1 MPDNMVGELRR
12 SAVIM
17 TYSPGAVADMRA
29 ESGAPVSGVT
39 AGLEDWDRYAPL
51 ADNLKYQK
59 IIERRLCK
67 KLMKKYFRL
76 PPVLEKDAKKRSGTL
91 DESSLVLSR
100 FPKWLQ
106 CPTCEIIRPAKY
118 WGKDPGRAYR
128 FCAQCSDKLPGSKKV
143 FAVPVRFV
151 TACENGHL
159 DEFPWNWWV
168 QHKKDECKNSDR
180 LKLTSEGPGLAGLH
194 VSCPVCGSK
203 RSLDG
208 SFGKNAL
215 ESLKC
220 HGNRPWLGGSREECN
235 CKGTEGNYRVL
246 QRGASNLFY
255 PVIESALDIPPWTH
269 RLEAELGDYWDS
281 LLEIPLLEDRIKFI
295 KLLPNL
301 ANLASRRNLTPEQL
315 AVTFE
320 KMRQDLDTMDVNN
333 LKPDEYQVFTSGI
346 DETDPEFETINQ
358 IVPPEIINDISQ
370 VLRVARLRE
379 VRVARGFTRIKPP
392 FDPDGPEVA
401 MLSKEPKEWLP
412 AIEVRGEGVFLKL
425 NIDRVIEWEQL
436 LEGNKRVKS
445 LADSWQLEWNA
456 RYPEK
461 PIPFEVTPRLLMIH
475 SFSHAI
481 IHQLTL
487 ECGYSSA
494 SLRERLYADNGMAG
508 VLIYTATPDSDGTLG
523 GLQRRAMPDLLGPS
537 VIGAIKSMEWCSSDP
552 LCISGEI
559 AVPESHSVASC
570 HSCLML
576 PETSCELHN
585 RFLDRA
591 LLIGDESDPSL
602 GFFSALLGKE
612 Y

>member
-12 SAVIM
+12 SSVIM

-39 AGLEDWDRYAPL
+39 AGLDDWDRYAPL
-51 ADNLKYQK
+51 QDNLKYQK

-67 KLMKKYFRL
+67 KLAKKYFRL
-76 PPVLEKDAKKRSGTL
+76 PPVLEKEAKKRDGSL

-106 CPTCEIIRPAKY
+106 CPTCEIIRPAKF
-118 WGKDPGRAYR
+118 WAKDPGRAYR
-128 FCAQCSDKLPGSKKV
+128 FCAQCSDRLPGSKKV

-168 QHKKDECKNSDR
+168 QHKSECKNIDK

-194 VSCPVCGSK
+194 VICPECGSK

-208 SFGKNAL
+208 SFAKKAL
-215 ESLKC
+215 EGLKC
-220 HGNRPWLGGSREECN
+220 NGNRPWIGGKWEECN
-235 CKGTEGNYRVL
+235 CKGADGNYRVL
-246 QRGASNLFY
+246 QRGASNLYY

-295 KLLPNL
+295 KILPNL
-301 ANLASRRNLTPEQL
+301 ANLAAHLNLSPEQL
-315 AVTFE
+315 AETFE
-320 KMRQDLDTMDVNN
+320 KMQQDLDTTDVNN
-333 LKPDEYQVFTSGI
+333 LKPDEYRVFTSGI
-346 DETDPEFETINQ
+346 DETDQEFETSNQ
-358 IVPPEIINDISQ
+358 IVPAEIRSVVSQ
-370 VLRVARLRE
+370 VVRVARLRE

-401 MLSKEPKEWLP
+401 KLSKVPKEWLP
-412 AIEVRGEGVFLKL
+412 AIEVRGEGIFLKL
-425 NIDRVIEWEQL
+425 DIDKVEEWE
-436 LEGNKRVKS
+436 NKLGGQPRIKS
-445 LADSWQLEWNA
+445 LAKSWELEWNS
-456 RYPEK
+456 RYPGK
-461 PIPFEVTPRLLMIH
+461 PLPFAVTPRLLMIH

-523 GLQRRAMPDLLGPS
+523 GLQRRAMPDLLGPT
-537 VIGAIKSMEWCSSDP
+537 VIGAIKAMEWCSSDP

-559 AVPESHSVASC
+559 AAPESHSVASC

-591 LLIGDESDPSL
+591 LLIGYGSDSL
-602 GFFSALLGKE
+602 PGFCSLLLRE
-612 Y
+612 EE